1 MGGSSRPTFV
11 EEYELFLQL
20 NYIRGSLLM
29 KNDTIVI
36 TQSRMA
42 GWLMFN
48 RFHKVDEKADLKDRN
63 RKIYIFKDSADLR
76 QAMERYN
83 EFKVLLD

>member
-1 MGGSSRPTFV
+1 
-11 EEYELFLQL
+11 
-20 NYIRGSLLM
+20 M

-48 RFHKVDEKADLKDRN
+48 RFHKVDEKVDLKNAD

-76 QAMERYN
+76 DCMGRYN
-83 EFKVLLD
+83 VFKDQL

>member
-1 MGGSSRPTFV
+1 
-11 EEYELFLQL
+11 
-20 NYIRGSLLM
+20 M

-48 RFHKVDEKADLKDRN
+48 RFHKIDEKLDLKDSY

-76 QAMERYN
+76 ECMGRYN
-83 EFKVLLD
+83 EFKNLIEQ

>member
-1 MGGSSRPTFV
+1 
-11 EEYELFLQL
+11 
-20 NYIRGSLLM
+20 M

-48 RFHKVDEKADLKDRN
+48 RFHKIDEKLDLKDSN
-63 RKIYIFKDSADLR
+63 RKIYIFKDSPQLR
-76 QAMERYN
+76 QAMEKYN
-83 EFKVLLD
+83 EFKVIVD